1 MARTLRIDGTYG
13 NMLIASSRSISENA
27 AGNPTPYLS
36 DLYFHSD
43 LTYAQLLTK
52 ASKPTLTFSEV
63 KRNFTEWEDEDKKGP
78 SCFIT
83 TAAVKYN
90 QEADDGDTL
99 NTLREFRD
107 SFMATKPHLQD
118 LVKQYYDTAP
128 ALVEKLESSPNAQQ
142 IFNILYTDYI
152 LPAKQKI
159 KAGDN
164 DAALLLYLGLVRQ
177 ATIFAEQP

>member
-1 MARTLRIDGTYG
+1 MARTLRIDGTFG
-13 NMLIASSRSISENA
+13 NMSIASSKAISESA
-27 AGNPTPYLS
+27 AIDPTPYLT

-43 LTYAQLLTK
+43 LAYAQLPTR
-52 ASKPTLTFSEV
+52 ASASTLTFSGV
-63 KRNFTEWEDEDKKGP
+63 TRNYTSWNESDKKGG
-78 SCFIT
+78 CFIT

-90 QEADDGDTL
+90 QETDDGDTL
-99 NTLREFRD
+99 NTLRQFRD
-107 SFMATKPHLQD
+107 SFMSTKPHLQD
-118 LVKQYYDTAP
+118 LVKQYYDIAP
-128 ALVEKLESSPNAQQ
+128 ALVEKLEASPNAQQ
-142 IFNILYTDYI
+142 IFNILYNQYI